1 MNKHIQQRQLP
12 LGRQLQRDNIK
23 NKSTR
28 RRCVKFVLQQK
39 CISFLRLFLI
49 GSVTFAVLFPVFIH
63 HHIPLPSSS
72 KSLKQIPHVNVEPV
86 YDDIVGQVHNWITP
100 ATRATKG
107 HQILMV
113 VSHREFLFGCYS
125 FEEYLSPLFHT
136 LFILPEDIARELQV
150 DQLVQKATAATSA
163 GAHLFYSDGYAGN
176 TMALNVGEQFAA
188 FLDASILDNPLDYL
202 VVAMCDV
209 HQLPHNHT
217 LFQSTESMILQ
228 MAKDFDTSKAYRYRG
243 EALESNYD
251 EHGNT
256 PLSSED
262 LQLQMPK
269 SQMGILAMNTI
280 LWEQVPDLESV
291 KVFHGIDV
299 GDWSKN
305 RVPKPQSLV
314 DRDLPWMWDV
324 SQFVEGHL
332 VMFDPK
338 KLRKLR
344 QLAPDFIS
352 GRKNNAE
359 EHEILPAVA
368 NHFNMTIIRNND
380 LAFHLDV
387 NTENQDP
394 SRIKLDW
401 LKAKTFELIGI
412 ALAPRLDF
420 FSSVIGFKETGLT
433 TYSMVFPYKASM
445 CIKFDKGWLPHNG
458 AIAGIPITDEG
469 MLMIVQGILG
479 YFGYIPAVSH
489 EDEHNLT
496 RNLTTTLLYE
506 LDGGFPGSRV
516 LRLSP
521 GVAANDDKWTRLL
534 TMRRQKDGHRWTL
547 YMCNCNNP
555 ECSLAR
561 QLAFSRKERLLEI
574 PLSNEISME
583 TIHIGEGRVASADA
597 KDSTLACY
605 DRYSHF
611 WKTIQKNPKVN
622 ISPSERRK
630 LIEELLLLE

>member
-1 MNKHIQQRQLP
+1 MKKHIQQRQRP
-12 LGRQLQRDNIK
+12 LGGQLQRDNIK
-23 NKSTR
+23 NKSAR
-28 RRCVKFVLQQK
+28 RRCVKSVLQLKYITIQ
-39 CISFLRLFLI
+39 RLFLI
-49 GSVTFAVLFPVFIH
+49 VSVTYPVLFLVFIH
-63 HHIPLPSSS
+63 HHKPLPSTS
-72 KSLKQIPHVNVEPV
+72 KSLMLMQIPHANVEPV

-113 VSHREFLFGCYS
+113 VSHREFLFGCHS
-125 FEEYLSPLFHT
+125 FEEYISPLFHT

-163 GAHLFYSDGYAGN
+163 GVHLFYSDGYAGN
-176 TMALNVGEQFAA
+176 TMALHVGEQFAA
-188 FLDASILDNPLDYL
+188 FLDASILDDPLDYL

-228 MAKDFDTSKAYRYRG
+228 MAKDFDTSKASRYRG

-291 KVFHGIDV
+291 KVFHGLDV
-299 GDWSKN
+299 GNWFKN
-305 RVPKPQSLV
+305 QVPKPQSLV

-338 KLRKLR
+338 TLRKLR

-352 GRKNNAE
+352 GRKNSVE
-359 EHEILPAVA
+359 EQLILPAVA
-368 NHFNMTIIRNND
+368 NHFNMTIIRNNE
-380 LAFHLDV
+380 LAFHLDI

-394 SRIKLDW
+394 SRINLDW

-412 ALAPRLDF
+412 ASAPRFDF

-433 TYSMVFPYKASM
+433 TYSMVFPWKASM
-445 CIKFDKGWLPHNG
+445 CTRFDKCWLPHNG

-479 YFGYIPAVSH
+479 YFGYLPVVGH
-489 EDEHNLT
+489 EDEHHPT
-496 RNLTTTLLYE
+496 RNSTTTLLYE

-521 GVAANDDKWTRLL
+521 GVADNDDKWTRLL
-534 TMRRQKDGHRWTL
+534 TMRRQKDGQRWTL

-561 QLAFSRKERLLEI
+561 QLAFSRRERLLEI

-583 TIHIGEGRVASADA
+583 TIHIGEGRVDSANA
-597 KDSTLACY
+597 RDSTLVCY
-605 DRYSHF
+605 DRYSP
-611 WKTIQKNPKVN
+611 KNPKVG
-622 ISPSERRK
+622 ITPSERRK

>member
-1 MNKHIQQRQLP
+1 M
-12 LGRQLQRDNIK
+12 
-23 NKSTR
+23 
-28 RRCVKFVLQQK
+28 
-39 CISFLRLFLI
+39 
-49 GSVTFAVLFPVFIH
+49 
-63 HHIPLPSSS
+63 
-72 KSLKQIPHVNVEPV
+72 QIPHVNVEPV

-100 ATRATKG
+100 ATGATKE

-113 VSHREFLFGCYS
+113 VSHREFLFGCRS

-163 GAHLFYSDGYAGN
+163 GVHLFYSDGYAGN
-176 TMALNVGEQFAA
+176 TMALHVGEQFAA
-188 FLDASILDNPLDYL
+188 FLDASILDDPLDYL

-209 HQLPHNHT
+209 HQLPHSHK

-291 KVFHGIDV
+291 KVFHGVDV
-299 GDWSKN
+299 GDWFKN
-305 RVPKPQSLV
+305 QIPKPQSL
-314 DRDLPWMWDV
+314 
-324 SQFVEGHL
+324 FVEGHL

-338 KLRKLR
+338 ELRKLR

-359 EHEILPAVA
+359 EHAILPAVA
-368 NHFNMTIIRNND
+368 NHFNMTIIRNNE
-380 LAFHLDV
+380 LAFHLDLK
-387 NTENQDP
+387 TENQDP
-394 SRIKLDW
+394 SRINLDW
-401 LKAKTFELIGI
+401 LKAKTFELCGI
-412 ALAPRLDF
+412 ALAPRFDF
-420 FSSVIGFKETGLT
+420 SSSVIGFKETGLT
-433 TYSMVFPYKASM
+433 TDSMAFPWKASM
-445 CIKFDKGWLPHNG
+445 CIKFDQGWLPHNG

-479 YFGYIPAVSH
+479 YFGYIPVVGH
-489 EDEHNLT
+489 EDEHHPT
-496 RNLTTTLLYE
+496 RNSTTRLRYRYE

-521 GVAANDDKWTRLL
+521 GVADNDDKWTRLL
-534 TMRRQKDGHRWTL
+534 TMRRQRMDVDGRFI
-547 YMCNCNNP
+547 C
-555 ECSLAR
+555 A
-561 QLAFSRKERLLEI
+561 I
-574 PLSNEISME
+574 
-583 TIHIGEGRVASADA
+583 V
-597 KDSTLACY
+597 
-605 DRYSHF
+605 
-611 WKTIQKNPKVN
+611 TIQSV
-622 ISPSERRK
+622 
-630 LIEELLLLE
+630 L

>member
-1 MNKHIQQRQLP
+1 MKRQQRQRP
-12 LGRQLQRDNIK
+12 MQRDNIK
-23 NKSTR
+23 NKSKR
-28 RRCVKFVLQQK
+28 RRCVNFVSQLK
-39 CISFLRLFLI
+39 NISLLRLFLI
-49 GSVTFAVLFPVFIH
+49 GSVTYPVFLLVLIH
-63 HHIPLPSSS
+63 HHMPLPSRS
-72 KSLKQIPHVNVEPV
+72 KRLKQIPHVEPV

-163 GAHLFYSDGYAGN
+163 GVHLFYSDGYAGN
-176 TMALNVGEQFAA
+176 SMALNVGEQFAA
-188 FLDASILDNPLDYL
+188 FLDASILDDPLDYL

-243 EALESNYD
+243 EFLESNYN

-256 PLSSED
+256 PLSSEN

-291 KVFHGIDV
+291 KVFHGVDV
-299 GDWSKN
+299 GNWFKN
-305 RVPKPQSLV
+305 QIPKPQSLV

-324 SQFVEGHL
+324 SQFAEGHL
-332 VMFDPK
+332 LMIDPQE
-338 KLRKLR
+338 LRKLR

-359 EHEILPAVA
+359 EHTILPAVA
-368 NHFNMTIIRNND
+368 NHFNMTIIRNNE
-380 LAFHLDV
+380 LAFHLDL

-394 SRIKLDW
+394 RINLDW

-412 ALAPRLDF
+412 ALAPRFDF
-420 FSSVIGFKETGLT
+420 FSSVIGFKETGIT
-433 TYSMVFPYKASM
+433 TDSMVFPWKASI

-458 AIAGIPITDEG
+458 DIAGIPITDEG

-479 YFGYIPAVSH
+479 YFGYIPVIGH
-489 EDEHNLT
+489 ENEHHPT
-496 RNLTTTLLYE
+496 RNSTSTLLYE

-521 GVAANDDKWTRLL
+521 GVTDNDDKWTRLL

-561 QLAFSRKERLLEI
+561 QLAFSRMEHLLEI

-597 KDSTLACY
+597 RDSTLACY
-605 DRYSHF
+605 DRYSPF
-611 WKTIQKNPKVN
+611 WKTIQKNPKVG